1 METDEWRSDTSDV
14 VHAIAS
20 GATGRQIEC
29 KLGIER
35 ATVAKIRSARRR
47 GIARLRALHSDTTT
61 IEHVHEQR
69 WAAMNR
75 AQAAEPEA
83 RGTEVH
89 SDLAPLGRI
98 LITNWTWIKGT
109 LRVAGE
115 SAFAPGEEATDWR
128 SCWETLASTSESAEV
143 SLTAYDGEGIDA
155 LLRAAPREGDVLLVR
170 NAGMLDD
177 WIWTV
182 CAVRGT
188 TVENLGADA
197 TMTKPTVRGTSRME
211 ADIRTVLRA
220 VEG

>member
-20 GATGRQIEC
+20 GATGRQIERA
-29 KLGIER
+29 LGVER

-47 GIARLRALHSDTTT
+47 RIARLRALHSDTAT
-61 IEHVHEQR
+61 IEHVREQEC
-69 WAAMNR
+69 AARDR

-83 RGTEVH
+83 RGTEVR
-89 SDLAPLGRI
+89 SDLAPLGSA
-98 LITNWTWIKGT
+98 LITNWKWIKGT
-109 LRVAGE
+109 LRLAGE
-115 SAFAPGEEATDWR
+115 SAFAPGQESTDWR
-128 SCWETLASTSESAEV
+128 SCWQTLASTSEGAEV

-170 NAGMLDD
+170 NAGISED

-182 CAVRGT
+182 FAKRGT

-197 TMTKPTVRGTSRME
+197 TMTKPAMRGTSRMGV
-211 ADIRTVLRA
+211 DIRTVLRA